1 MKIAVWVTGALVLAA
16 VTGPGSAPVAAD
28 EPPITIGLELGLSP
42 PADPGLG
49 QLCRR
54 GAEFGVEYVNGV
66 MGGVLGRK
74 IQISVQD
81 TQAKN
86 EAGIAAYRRLVTE
99 EKAVAVTGFA
109 YSSENI
115 AVNEVAKELG
125 VPTIGSQSGAADITA
140 KHYEVAFRTHA
151 IDPLRAETWL
161 GWIKKMNYKKIS
173 IIAVTTDYGIGL
185 ITETENQNKAKNLG
199 LEIQSLTY
207 DQSVTDLTPQLLQ
220 VKAFKPDAI
229 INIGI
234 GQMLDLM
241 VDQATTIGLLPGAP
255 MLISYD
261 SPVRPQWWQIH
272 PKDGEVFFIAYY
284 SPQQKLSELGAWYAK
299 QYQEKFK
306 DQPVYSDLNCF
317 GDIAIIAQAIAQ
329 SKSADPKAI
338 AKTLEAGKFTGWA
351 AGDVTFPRA
360 EGVFWHN
367 WSPPMLIL
375 HYTKP
380 NQDWREAEVAYSQ
393 AK

>member
-1 MKIAVWVTGALVLAA
+1 MRIAVWMTGVLALAA
-16 VTGPGSAPVAAD
+16 VASAPVVAD

-54 GAEFGVEYVNGV
+54 GAELGVEYVNGV

-74 IQISVQD
+74 VQIAVQD

-86 EAGIAAYRRLVTE
+86 EAGIAAYRRLVSE

-140 KHYEVAFRTHA
+140 KHYDVAFRTHA
-151 IDPLRAETWL
+151 VDPLRAETWL

-185 ITETENQNKAKNLG
+185 ITETEKQNKEKNLG

-207 DQSVTDLTPQLLQ
+207 DQTVNDLTPQLLQ
-220 VKAFKPDAI
+220 VKAFKPEAI
-229 INIGI
+229 INIAV

-241 VDQATTIGLLPGAP
+241 VDQAATIGLLPETP

-261 SPVRPQWWQIH
+261 APVRPQWWQLH
-272 PKDGEVFFIAYY
+272 PKDGEIYFIAYY
-284 SPQQKLSELGAWYAK
+284 SPQQKLSDLGSWYAK

-317 GDIAIIAQAIAQ
+317 GDIAIIAQAIQQA
-329 SKSADPKAI
+329 KSTEPKALT
-338 AKTLEAGKFTGWA
+338 KMLETGKFMGWA

-367 WSPPMLIL
+367 WSPLMMIL

-380 NQDWREAEVAYSQ
+380 NQDWRSAEVAYSQ
-393 AK
+393 AN

>member
-16 VTGPGSAPVAAD
+16 AVGPASGPVDAD
-28 EPPITIGLELGLSP
+28 EAPIVIGMELGLSP

-54 GAEFGVEYVNGV
+54 GAEIGVEYVNDV

-74 IQISVQD
+74 IQIAVQD

-86 EAGIAAYRRLVTE
+86 EAGIAAYRRLVSE
-99 EKAVAVTGFA
+99 EKAVAVSGFA

-125 VPTIGSQSGAADITA
+125 VPTLSSQAGAADVTA
-140 KHYEVAFRTHA
+140 KHYDVGFRTHA
-151 IDPLRAETWL
+151 IDPLRAEAWL
-161 GWIKKMNYKKIS
+161 GWIKQKNYRKVS

-185 ITETENQNKAKNLG
+185 ISETEKQNKDKNLG

-207 DQSVTDLTPQLLQ
+207 DQTVNDLTPQLLQ
-220 VKAFKPDAI
+220 VKAFKPDVI
-229 INIGI
+229 INIAV
-234 GQMLDLM
+234 GQMIDLM
-241 VDQATTIGLLPGAP
+241 VDQAATLGLTDTP

-261 SPVRPQWWQIH
+261 NPVRPQWWQLH
-272 PKDGEVFFIAYY
+272 PQDGLVYFIAYY
-284 SPQQKLSELGAWYAK
+284 SPQQKLSDIGTWYAK
-299 QYQEKFK
+299 RYQEKFK
-306 DQPVYSDLNCF
+306 DLPVYSDLNCF
-317 GDIAIIAQAIAQ
+317 GDVAIIAQALAQ
-329 SKSADPKAI
+329 AKSTDPKALI
-338 AKTLEAGKFTGWA
+338 AALETGKFKGWA

-360 EGVFWHN
+360 DGVFFHN
-367 WSPPMLIL
+367 WSPPMQIL

-380 NQDWREAEVAYSQ
+380 NQDWREAEVAYSP

>member
-1 MKIAVWVTGALVLAA
+1 MKISAWLTASLALAA
-16 VTGPGSAPVAAD
+16 VAGPASAPALAD

-54 GAEFGVEYVNGV
+54 GAELGVEYVNGT

-74 IQISVQD
+74 VQISMQD

-86 EAGIAAYRRLVTE
+86 EAGVAAYRRLVTE

-140 KHYEVAFRTHA
+140 KHYDVAFRTHA

-161 GWIKKMNYKKIS
+161 GWIKKMNYKKVS

-229 INIGI
+229 INIGV

-241 VDQATTIGLLPGAP
+241 VDQAATIGLLPGTP

-261 SPVRPQWWQIH
+261 APVRPQWWQIH
-272 PKDGEVFFIAYY
+272 PKNGEVFFIAYY

-317 GDIAIIAQAIAQ
+317 GDIVIIAQAIAQ
-329 SKSADPKAI
+329 AKSADPKAI
-338 AKTLEAGKFTGWA
+338 AKTLETGKFTGWA
-351 AGDVTFPRA
+351 AGDVTFPPA

>member
-1 MKIAVWVTGALVLAA
+1 MTGVLALAA
-16 VTGPGSAPVAAD
+16 VASAPVLAE

-54 GAEFGVEYVNGV
+54 GAELGVEYVNGV

-74 IQISVQD
+74 VQIAVQD

-86 EAGIAAYRRLVTE
+86 EAGIAAYRRLVSE

-140 KHYEVAFRTHA
+140 KHYDVAFRTHA
-151 IDPLRAETWL
+151 VDPLRAETWL

-185 ITETENQNKAKNLG
+185 ITETEKQNKEKNLG

-207 DQSVTDLTPQLLQ
+207 DQTVNDLTPQLLQ
-220 VKAFKPDAI
+220 VKAFKPEAI
-229 INIGI
+229 INIAV

-241 VDQATTIGLLPGAP
+241 VDQAATISLLPDTP

-261 SPVRPQWWQIH
+261 APVRPQWWQLH
-272 PKDGEVFFIAYY
+272 PKDGEIYFIAYY
-284 SPQQKLSELGAWYAK
+284 SPQQKLSDLGSWYAK

-317 GDIAIIAQAIAQ
+317 GDIAIIAQAIQQA
-329 SKSADPKAI
+329 KSTEPKAL
-338 AKTLEAGKFTGWA
+338 AKMLETGTFMGWA

-367 WSPPMLIL
+367 WSPAMMIL

-380 NQDWREAEVAYSQ
+380 NQDWRAAEVAYSQ
-393 AK
+393 TN

>member
-1 MKIAVWVTGALVLAA
+1 MKVAVWITGVLALAA
-16 VTGPGSAPVAAD
+16 VAGPVSAPVLAD

-54 GAEFGVEYVNGV
+54 GAELGVEYVNGV

-74 IQISVQD
+74 VQIAVQD

-86 EAGIAAYRRLVTE
+86 EAGIAAYRRLVSE

-140 KHYEVAFRTHA
+140 KHYDVAFRTHA
-151 IDPLRAETWL
+151 VDPLRAETWL
-161 GWIKKMNYKKIS
+161 SWIKKMNYKKIS

-185 ITETENQNKAKNLG
+185 ITETEKQNKEKNLG

-207 DQSVTDLTPQLLQ
+207 DQSVNDLTPQLLQ
-220 VKAFKPDAI
+220 VKAFKPEAI
-229 INIGI
+229 INIAV

-241 VDQATTIGLLPGAP
+241 VDQAATIGLLPDTP

-261 SPVRPQWWQIH
+261 APVRPQWWQLH
-272 PKDGEVFFIAYY
+272 PKDGEIYFIAYY
-284 SPQQKLSELGAWYAK
+284 SPQQKLSDLGSWYAK

-317 GDIAIIAQAIAQ
+317 GDIAIIAQAIEQAKSTD
-329 SKSADPKAI
+329 SKALI
-338 AKTLEAGKFTGWA
+338 KTLETGKFAGWA
-351 AGDVTFPRA
+351 SGDVTFPRA

-367 WSPPMLIL
+367 WSPAMMIL

-380 NQDWREAEVAYSQ
+380 NQDWRAAEVAFAQ
-393 AK
+393 AN

>member
-1 MKIAVWVTGALVLAA
+1 MKIAAWVTGAMALAA
-16 VTGPGSAPVAAD
+16 ATGPASAPVAAD

-54 GAEFGVEYVNGV
+54 GAEIGVDYVNGV

-74 IQISVQD
+74 VQISVQD

-140 KHYEVAFRTHA
+140 KHYDVAFRTHA
-151 IDPLRAETWL
+151 VDPLRAETWL

-185 ITETENQNKAKNLG
+185 ITETEKQNKEKNLG
-199 LEIQSLTY
+199 LDIQSLTY

-229 INIGI
+229 INIAV
-234 GQMLDLM
+234 GQMIDLM
-241 VDQATTIGLLPGAP
+241 VDQAATIGLLPSTP

-261 SPVRPQWWQIH
+261 APVRPQWWQLH
-272 PKDGEVFFIAYY
+272 PQDGDVYFIAYY
-284 SPQQKLSELGAWYAK
+284 SPQQKLSDLGSWYAK

-317 GDIAIIAQAIAQ
+317 GDIAIIAQSIAQ
-329 SKSADPKAI
+329 AKSTDPKALI
-338 AKTLEAGKFTGWA
+338 KTLETGKFTGWA

-360 EGVFWHN
+360 DGVFFHN
-367 WSPPMLIL
+367 WSPPMMIL

-380 NQDWREAEVAYSQ
+380 NQDWREAEVAYAQ
-393 AK
+393 GK

>member
-1 MKIAVWVTGALVLAA
+1 MTGVLALAA
-16 VTGPGSAPVAAD
+16 VASAPVVAD

-54 GAEFGVEYVNGV
+54 GAELGVEYVNGV

-74 IQISVQD
+74 VQIAVQD

-86 EAGIAAYRRLVTE
+86 EAGIAAYRRLVSE

-140 KHYEVAFRTHA
+140 KHYDVAFRTHA
-151 IDPLRAETWL
+151 VDPLRAETWL

-185 ITETENQNKAKNLG
+185 ITETEKQNKEKNLG

-207 DQSVTDLTPQLLQ
+207 DQTVNDLTPQLLQ
-220 VKAFKPDAI
+220 VKAFKPEAI
-229 INIGI
+229 INIAV

-241 VDQATTIGLLPGAP
+241 VDQAATIGLLPETP

-261 SPVRPQWWQIH
+261 APVRPQWWQLH
-272 PKDGEVFFIAYY
+272 PKDGEIYFIAYY
-284 SPQQKLSELGAWYAK
+284 SPQQKLSDLGSWYAK

-317 GDIAIIAQAIAQ
+317 GDIAIIAQAIQQA
-329 SKSADPKAI
+329 KSTEPKAL
-338 AKTLEAGKFTGWA
+338 AKMLETGTFMGWA

-367 WSPPMLIL
+367 WSPAMMIL

-380 NQDWREAEVAYSQ
+380 NQDWRAAEVAYSQ
-393 AK
+393 SK

>member
-1 MKIAVWVTGALVLAA
+1 MKVAAWLRAALALLAA
-16 VTGPGSAPVAAD
+16 AGPAGAPAAAD
-28 EPPITIGLELGLSP
+28 EPPIVIGLELGLSP

-54 GAEFGVEYVNGV
+54 GAELGVEYVNGV

-86 EAGIAAYRRLVTE
+86 EAGVAAYRRLVTE

-140 KHYEVAFRTHA
+140 KHYEMAFRTHA

-161 GWIKKMNYKKIS
+161 GWIKKMNYKKVS
-173 IIAVTTDYGIGL
+173 ILAVTTDYGIGL

-199 LEIQSLTY
+199 LEIQPLTY

-220 VKAFKPDAI
+220 AKAFKPDAI
-229 INIGI
+229 INIGV

-241 VDQATTIGLLPGAP
+241 VDQATTIGLLPGTP

-284 SPQQKLSELGAWYAK
+284 SPQQKLSELGDWYAK
-299 QYQEKFK
+299 QYREKFK

-329 SKSADPKAI
+329 AKSADPKAI
-338 AKTLEAGKFTGWA
+338 AKTLETGKFTGWA

-360 EGVFWHN
+360 EGVYWHN

>member
-1 MKIAVWVTGALVLAA
+1 MKIAAWVMGTLVLAA
-16 VTGPGSAPVAAD
+16 AAGPVSGPVAAD

-54 GAEFGVEYVNGV
+54 GAELGVEYVNGV
-66 MGGVLGRK
+66 MGGVLARK

-86 EAGIAAYRRLVTE
+86 EPGIAAYRRLVTE

-125 VPTIGSQSGAADITA
+125 VPTIGSQSGAADVTA
-140 KHYEVAFRTHA
+140 KHYNVAFRTHA

-161 GWIKKMNYKKIS
+161 GWIKKMNYKRVS

-185 ITETENQNKAKNLG
+185 ITETENQNKAKTLG

-220 VKAFKPDAI
+220 VKAFKPDVI
-229 INIGI
+229 INVGV

-241 VDQATTIGLLPGAP
+241 VDQATTIGLLPDTP

-261 SPVRPQWWQIH
+261 APVRPQWWQIH
-272 PKDGEVFFIAYY
+272 PKNGGIYFIAYY
-284 SPQQKLSELGAWYAK
+284 SPQQKLSDIGSWYAK

-306 DQPVYSDLNCF
+306 DLPVYSDLNCF
-317 GDIAIIAQAIAQ
+317 GDISIIAQAIQQA
-329 SKSADPKAI
+329 KSTDPKAI
-338 AKTLEAGKFTGWA
+338 VQALETGKFTGWA

-367 WSPPMLIL
+367 WSPPMQIL

-393 AK
+393 MK

>member
-1 MKIAVWVTGALVLAA
+1 MKVAVWLAVA
-16 VTGPGSAPVAAD
+16 VAVAAGSAGVPVAAD

-54 GAEFGVEYVNGV
+54 GAELGVEYVNGV

-86 EAGIAAYRRLVTE
+86 DAGVAAYRRLVTE

-140 KHYEVAFRTHA
+140 KHYDVAFRTHA

-161 GWIKKMNYKKIS
+161 GWIKKMNYKKVS

-241 VDQATTIGLLPGAP
+241 VDQATTIGLLPGTP

-284 SPQQKLSELGAWYAK
+284 SPQQNLSELGAWYAK

-380 NQDWREAEVAYSQ
+380 NQGWREAEVAYSQ

>member
-54 GAEFGVEYVNGV
+54 GAELGVEYVNGV

-241 VDQATTIGLLPGAP
+241 VDQAATIGLLPDTP

-272 PKDGEVFFIAYY
+272 PRNGGVYFIAYY
-284 SPQQKLSELGAWYAK
+284 SPQQKLSDIGAWYAK

-329 SKSADPKAI
+329 AKSADPKAI
-338 AKTLEAGKFTGWA
+338 ATTLETGRFTGWA
-351 AGDVTFPRA
+351 SGEVTFPRA
-360 EGVFWHN
+360 DGVFWHN

-380 NQDWREAEVAYSQ
+380 NQDWREAEVAYQQ

>member
-1 MKIAVWVTGALVLAA
+1 MKIAVWVTGALALAA
-16 VTGPGSAPVAAD
+16 AVGPASGPVDAD
-28 EPPITIGLELGLSP
+28 EAPIVIGMELGLSP

-54 GAEFGVEYVNGV
+54 GAEIGVEYVNDV

-74 IQISVQD
+74 VQIAVQD

-86 EAGIAAYRRLVTE
+86 EAGIAAYRRLVSE
-99 EKAVAVTGFA
+99 EKAVAVSGFA

-125 VPTIGSQSGAADITA
+125 VPTLSSQAGAADVTA
-140 KHYEVAFRTHA
+140 KHYDVGFRTHA
-151 IDPLRAETWL
+151 IDPLRAEAWL
-161 GWIKKMNYKKIS
+161 GWIKQKNYKKVS

-185 ITETENQNKAKNLG
+185 ISETEKQNKDKNLG

-207 DQSVTDLTPQLLQ
+207 DQTVNDLTPQLLQ
-220 VKAFKPDAI
+220 VKAFKPDVI
-229 INIGI
+229 INIAV
-234 GQMLDLM
+234 GQMIDLM
-241 VDQATTIGLLPGAP
+241 VDQAATLGLTDTP

-261 SPVRPQWWQIH
+261 NPVRPQWWQLH
-272 PKDGEVFFIAYY
+272 PQDGLVYFIAYY
-284 SPQQKLSELGAWYAK
+284 SPQQKLSDIGTWYAK
-299 QYQEKFK
+299 RYQEKFK
-306 DQPVYSDLNCF
+306 DLPVYSDLNCF
-317 GDIAIIAQAIAQ
+317 GDVAIIAQALAQ
-329 SKSADPKAI
+329 AKSTDPKALI
-338 AKTLEAGKFTGWA
+338 AALETGKFKGWA

-360 EGVFWHN
+360 DGVFFHN
-367 WSPPMLIL
+367 WSPPMQIL

-380 NQDWREAEVAYSQ
+380 NQDWREAEVAYSP

>member
-1 MKIAVWVTGALVLAA
+1 MRIAVWMTGVLALAA
-16 VTGPGSAPVAAD
+16 VASAPVLAE

-54 GAEFGVEYVNGV
+54 GAELGVEYVNGV

-74 IQISVQD
+74 VQIAVQD

-86 EAGIAAYRRLVTE
+86 EAGIAAYRRLVSE

-140 KHYEVAFRTHA
+140 KHYDVAFRTHA
-151 IDPLRAETWL
+151 VDPLRAETWL

-185 ITETENQNKAKNLG
+185 ITETEKQNKEKNLG

-207 DQSVTDLTPQLLQ
+207 DQTVNDLTPQLLQ
-220 VKAFKPDAI
+220 VKAFKPEAI
-229 INIGI
+229 INIAV

-241 VDQATTIGLLPGAP
+241 VDQAATISLLPDTP

-261 SPVRPQWWQIH
+261 APVRPQWWQLH
-272 PKDGEVFFIAYY
+272 PKDGEIYFIAYY
-284 SPQQKLSELGAWYAK
+284 SPQQKLSDLGSWYAK

-317 GDIAIIAQAIAQ
+317 GDIAIIAQAIQQA
-329 SKSADPKAI
+329 KSTEPKAL
-338 AKTLEAGKFTGWA
+338 AKMLETGTFMGWA

-367 WSPPMLIL
+367 WSPAMMIL

-380 NQDWREAEVAYSQ
+380 NQDWRAAEVAYSQ
-393 AK
+393 TN

>member
-241 VDQATTIGLLPGAP
+241 VDQAATIGLLPDTP

-272 PKDGEVFFIAYY
+272 PRNGGVYFIAYY
-284 SPQQKLSELGAWYAK
+284 SPQQKLSDIGAWYAK

-329 SKSADPKAI
+329 AKSADPKAI
-338 AKTLEAGKFTGWA
+338 ATTLETGQFTGWA
-351 AGDVTFPRA
+351 AGEVTFPRA
-360 EGVFWHN
+360 DGVFWHN

-380 NQDWREAEVAYSQ
+380 NQDWREAEVAYQQ

>member
-185 ITETENQNKAKNLG
+185 ITETGNQNKAKNLG

-241 VDQATTIGLLPGAP
+241 VDQAATIGLLPDTP

-272 PKDGEVFFIAYY
+272 PRNGGVYFIAYY
-284 SPQQKLSELGAWYAK
+284 SPQQKLSDIGAWYAK

-329 SKSADPKAI
+329 AKSADPKAI
-338 AKTLEAGKFTGWA
+338 ATTLETGRFTGWA
-351 AGDVTFPRA
+351 SGEVTFPRA
-360 EGVFWHN
+360 DGVFWHN

-380 NQDWREAEVAYSQ
+380 NQDWREAEVAYQQ

>member
-1 MKIAVWVTGALVLAA
+1 MKVAVWLAVA
-16 VTGPGSAPVAAD
+16 VAVAAGSTSVPVAAD

-54 GAEFGVEYVNGV
+54 GAELGVEYVNGV
-66 MGGVLGRK
+66 MGGALGRK

-86 EAGIAAYRRLVTE
+86 DAGVAAYRRLVTE

-140 KHYEVAFRTHA
+140 KHYDVAFRTHA

-161 GWIKKMNYKKIS
+161 GWIKKMNYKKVS

-241 VDQATTIGLLPGAP
+241 VDQATTIGLLPGTP

>member
-1 MKIAVWVTGALVLAA
+1 MRIAVWMTGVLALAA
-16 VTGPGSAPVAAD
+16 VASAPVLAE

-54 GAEFGVEYVNGV
+54 GAELGVEYVNGV

-74 IQISVQD
+74 VQIAVQD

-86 EAGIAAYRRLVTE
+86 EAGIAAYRRLVSE

-140 KHYEVAFRTHA
+140 KHYDVAFRTHA
-151 IDPLRAETWL
+151 VDPLRAETWL

-185 ITETENQNKAKNLG
+185 ITETEKQNKEKNLG

-207 DQSVTDLTPQLLQ
+207 DQTVNDLTPQLLQ
-220 VKAFKPDAI
+220 VKAFKPEAI
-229 INIGI
+229 INIAV

-241 VDQATTIGLLPGAP
+241 VDQAATIGLLPDTP

-261 SPVRPQWWQIH
+261 APVRPQWWQLH
-272 PKDGEVFFIAYY
+272 PKDGEIYFIAYY
-284 SPQQKLSELGAWYAK
+284 SPQQKLSDLGSWYAK

-317 GDIAIIAQAIAQ
+317 GDIAIIAQAIQQA
-329 SKSADPKAI
+329 KSTEPKAL
-338 AKTLEAGKFTGWA
+338 AKMLETGTFMGWA

-367 WSPPMLIL
+367 WSPAMMIL

-380 NQDWREAEVAYSQ
+380 NQDWRAAEVAYSQ
-393 AK
+393 TN

>member
-1 MKIAVWVTGALVLAA
+1 MKIAVWVTGALALAVVA
-16 VTGPGSAPVAAD
+16 GPASAPATAD

-54 GAEFGVEYVNGV
+54 GAELGVEYVNGV

-74 IQISVQD
+74 IQISLQD

-140 KHYEVAFRTHA
+140 KHYDMAFRTHA

-229 INIGI
+229 INIAV

-241 VDQATTIGLLPGAP
+241 VDQATTIGLLPETP

-261 SPVRPQWWQIH
+261 APVRPQWWKLHAQN
-272 PKDGEVFFIAYY
+272 GGVYFIAYY
-284 SPQQKLSELGAWYAK
+284 SPQQKLSDIGAWYAK

-306 DQPVYSDLNCF
+306 DLPVYSDLNCF
-317 GDIAIIAQAIAQ
+317 GDIAIIAQAITQA
-329 SKSADPKAI
+329 KSADPKAI
-338 AKTLEAGKFTGWA
+338 AKALESGKFMGWA

-360 EGVFWHN
+360 DGVFWHN
-367 WSPPMLIL
+367 WSPPMQIL

-393 AK
+393 

>member
-1 MKIAVWVTGALVLAA
+1 MKISAWLTASLALAA
-16 VTGPGSAPVAAD
+16 VAGPTSAPVAAD

-54 GAEFGVEYVNGV
+54 GAELGVEYVNAT

-74 IQISVQD
+74 VQISVQD

-86 EAGIAAYRRLVTE
+86 EAGVAAYRRLVTE

-140 KHYEVAFRTHA
+140 KHYDVAFRTHA

-161 GWIKKMNYKKIS
+161 GWIKKMNYKKVS

-185 ITETENQNKAKNLG
+185 ITETENQNKTKNLG

-207 DQSVTDLTPQLLQ
+207 DQSVTDLTSQLLQ
-220 VKAFKPDAI
+220 VKAFKPDVI
-229 INIGI
+229 INIGV

-241 VDQATTIGLLPGAP
+241 VDQATTIGLLPGTP

-272 PKDGEVFFIAYY
+272 PKNGEVFFIAYY

-317 GDIAIIAQAIAQ
+317 GDIVITAQAIAQ
-329 SKSADPKAI
+329 AKSADPKAI
-338 AKTLEAGKFTGWA
+338 AKTLETGKFTGWA

-360 EGVFWHN
+360 DGVFWHN

-375 HYTKP
+375 HYTRP

>member
-1 MKIAVWVTGALVLAA
+1 MRIAVWMTGVLALAA
-16 VTGPGSAPVAAD
+16 VASAPVVAD

-54 GAEFGVEYVNGV
+54 GAELGVEYVNGV

-74 IQISVQD
+74 VQIAVQD

-86 EAGIAAYRRLVTE
+86 EAGIAAYRRLVSE

-140 KHYEVAFRTHA
+140 KHYDVAFRTHA
-151 IDPLRAETWL
+151 VDPLRAETWL

-185 ITETENQNKAKNLG
+185 ITETEKQNKEKNLG

-207 DQSVTDLTPQLLQ
+207 DQTVNDLTPQLLQ
-220 VKAFKPDAI
+220 VKAFKPEAI
-229 INIGI
+229 INIAV

-241 VDQATTIGLLPGAP
+241 VDQAATIGLLPETP

-261 SPVRPQWWQIH
+261 APVRPQWWQLH
-272 PKDGEVFFIAYY
+272 PKDGEIYFIAYY
-284 SPQQKLSELGAWYAK
+284 SPQQKLSDLGSWYAK

-317 GDIAIIAQAIAQ
+317 GDIAIIAQAIQQA
-329 SKSADPKAI
+329 KSTEPKAL
-338 AKTLEAGKFTGWA
+338 AKMLETGTFMGWA

-367 WSPPMLIL
+367 WSPAMMIL

-380 NQDWREAEVAYSQ
+380 NQDWRAAEVAYSQ
-393 AK
+393 SK

>member
-1 MKIAVWVTGALVLAA
+1 MKIAIWVTGAFALAA
-16 VTGPGSAPVAAD
+16 VAGPASAPVAAD
-28 EPPITIGLELGLSP
+28 EPPIVMGLELGLSA

-54 GAEFGVEYVNGV
+54 GAEIGVEYVNGV

-74 IQISVQD
+74 IQISIQD

-125 VPTIGSQSGAADITA
+125 VPTLSSQAGAADVTD
-140 KHYEVAFRTHA
+140 KHYDVAFRTHA

-161 GWIKKMNYKKIS
+161 GWIKKMNYKRVS

-207 DQSVTDLTPQLLQ
+207 DQTVNDLTPQLLQ

-229 INIGI
+229 INVAV

-241 VDQATTIGLLPGAP
+241 VDQAATLGLQDTP

-261 SPVRPQWWQIH
+261 APVRPQWWQLH
-272 PKDGEVFFIAYY
+272 AKDGLIYFIAYY
-284 SPQQKLSELGAWYAK
+284 SPQQKLSDIGTWYAK

-306 DQPVYSDLNCF
+306 DLPVYSDLNCF

-329 SKSADPKAI
+329 AKSTDPKAI
-338 AKTLEAGKFTGWA
+338 AKQLETGKFTGWA

-360 EGVFWHN
+360 DGVFWHN
-367 WSPPMLIL
+367 WSPPMQIL
-375 HYTKP
+375 RYTKP

-393 AK
+393 TP

>member
-1 MKIAVWVTGALVLAA
+1 MRFAVWITGVLALAA
-16 VTGPGSAPVAAD
+16 VAGPASAPVLAE

-54 GAEFGVEYVNGV
+54 GAELGVEYVNGV

-74 IQISVQD
+74 VQIAVQD

-86 EAGIAAYRRLVTE
+86 EAGIAAYRRLVSE

-140 KHYEVAFRTHA
+140 KHYDVAFRTHA
-151 IDPLRAETWL
+151 VDPLRAETWL

-173 IIAVTTDYGIGL
+173 VIAVTTDYGIGL
-185 ITETENQNKAKNLG
+185 ITETEKQNKEKNLG

-207 DQSVTDLTPQLLQ
+207 DQTINDLTPQLLQ
-220 VKAFKPDAI
+220 VKAFKPEAI
-229 INIGI
+229 INIAV

-241 VDQATTIGLLPGAP
+241 VDQAATIGLLPDTP

-261 SPVRPQWWQIH
+261 APVRPQWWQLH
-272 PKDGEVFFIAYY
+272 PKDGEIYFIAYY
-284 SPQQKLSELGAWYAK
+284 SPQQKLSDLGSWYAK

-317 GDIAIIAQAIAQ
+317 GDIAIIAQAIQQA
-329 SKSADPKAI
+329 KSTEPKALT
-338 AKTLEAGKFTGWA
+338 KMLETGKFMGWA

-367 WSPPMLIL
+367 WSPLMMIL

-380 NQDWREAEVAYSQ
+380 NQDWRAAEVAYSQ
-393 AK
+393 AN

>member
-1 MKIAVWVTGALVLAA
+1 MKISIWVTSALAVAALVGATSVPA
-16 VTGPGSAPVAAD
+16 TAD
-28 EPPITIGLELGLSP
+28 EPPITIGLEVGLSP

-54 GAEFGVEYVNGV
+54 GAEIGVEYVNDV
-66 MGGVLGRK
+66 MKGVLGRK
-74 IQISVQD
+74 VQLSVQD

-125 VPTIGSQSGAADITA
+125 VPTMSSQAGAADVTA
-140 KHYEVAFRTHA
+140 KHYDPGFRTHA

-161 GWIKKMNYKKIS
+161 GWIKKMNYKKVS
-173 IIAVTTDYGIGL
+173 ILAVTTDYGIGL
-185 ITETENQNKAKNLG
+185 ISATEDQNKAKSLG

-207 DQSVTDLTPQLLQ
+207 DQTVTDLTPQLLQ
-220 VKAFKPDAI
+220 VKAFKPDVI
-229 INIGI
+229 INIGV

-241 VDQATTIGLLPGAP
+241 VDEAATLGLQDTP

-261 SPVRPQWWQIH
+261 APVRPQWWQLH
-272 PKDGEVFFIAYY
+272 PKDGGIYFIAYY
-284 SPQQKLSELGAWYAK
+284 SPQQKLSDIGNWYAK
-299 QYQEKFK
+299 RYQEKFK
-306 DQPVYSDLNCF
+306 DLPVYSDLNCF
-317 GDIAIIAQAIAQ
+317 GDVAIIAQAIAQ
-329 SKSADPKAI
+329 AKSTDPKPLI
-338 AKTLEAGKFTGWA
+338 AALETGKFNGWA

-360 EGVFWHN
+360 DGVFFHN
-367 WSPPMLIL
+367 WSPPMQIL

-393 AK
+393 MK

>member
-1 MKIAVWVTGALVLAA
+1 MKIPVGLAA
-16 VTGPGSAPVAAD
+16 ALALAAAAGPASAPAAAD
-28 EPPITIGLELGLSP
+28 EPPIIIGLELGLSP

-54 GAEFGVEYVNGV
+54 GAELGVEYVNGT

-74 IQISVQD
+74 VQISMQD

-86 EAGIAAYRRLVTE
+86 EAGVAAYRRLVTE

-140 KHYEVAFRTHA
+140 KHYDVAFRTHA

-161 GWIKKMNYKKIS
+161 GWIKKMNYKKVS

-229 INIGI
+229 INIGV

-241 VDQATTIGLLPGAP
+241 VDQAATIGLLPGTP

-261 SPVRPQWWQIH
+261 APVRPQWWQIH
-272 PKDGEVFFIAYY
+272 PKNGEVFFIAYY

-317 GDIAIIAQAIAQ
+317 GDIVIIAQAIAQ
-329 SKSADPKAI
+329 AKSADPKAI
-338 AKTLEAGKFTGWA
+338 AKTLETGKFTGWA

-360 EGVFWHN
+360 DGVFWHN

>member
-1 MKIAVWVTGALVLAA
+1 MRIAVWVTGALALAA
-16 VTGPGSAPVAAD
+16 LIGPTARPGAAD
-28 EPPITIGLELGLSP
+28 EPPIVIGMELGLSP

-54 GAEFGVEYVNGV
+54 GAEIGVEYVNDV
-66 MGGVLGRK
+66 LGGVLGRK
-74 IQISVQD
+74 VQISVQD

-99 EKAVAVTGFA
+99 EKAVVVSGFA

-125 VPTIGSQSGAADITA
+125 VPTLSSQAGAADVTA
-140 KHYEVAFRTHA
+140 KHYDVAFRTHA
-151 IDPLRAETWL
+151 IDPLRAATWL

-173 IIAVTTDYGIGL
+173 ILAVTTDYGIGL
-185 ITETENQNKAKNLG
+185 ISETENQNKAKKLG

-207 DQSVTDLTPQLLQ
+207 DQTVNDLTPQLLQ

-229 INIGI
+229 LNVGV

-241 VDQATTIGLLPGAP
+241 VDQAATLGLQDTP

-261 SPVRPQWWQIH
+261 APVRPQWWQLH
-272 PKDGEVFFIAYY
+272 AQDGLIYFIAYY
-284 SPQQKLSELGAWYAK
+284 SPQQKLSDIGTWYAK
-299 QYQEKFK
+299 RYQEKFK
-306 DQPVYSDLNCF
+306 DLPVYSDLNCF
-317 GDIAIIAQAIAQ
+317 ADIAIIAQAITQA
-329 SKSADPKAI
+329 KSTDPNAI
-338 AKTLEAGKFTGWA
+338 TTALETGKFTGWA
-351 AGDVTFPRA
+351 AGDVTFPRT

-367 WSPPMLIL
+367 WSPPMQIL

-380 NQDWREAEVAYSQ
+380 NQDWRTAEVAYSPP
-393 AK
+393 AN

>member
-140 KHYEVAFRTHA
+140 KHYDVAFRTHA

-185 ITETENQNKAKNLG
+185 ITETGNQNKAKNLG

-241 VDQATTIGLLPGAP
+241 VDQAATIGLLPDTP

-272 PKDGEVFFIAYY
+272 PRNGGVYFIAYY
-284 SPQQKLSELGAWYAK
+284 SPQQKLSDIGAWYAK

-317 GDIAIIAQAIAQ
+317 GDVAIIAQAIAQ
-329 SKSADPKAI
+329 AKSADPKAI
-338 AKTLEAGKFTGWA
+338 ATTLETGQFTGWA
-351 AGDVTFPRA
+351 AGEVTFPRA
-360 EGVFWHN
+360 DGVFWHN

-380 NQDWREAEVAYSQ
+380 NQDWREAEVAYQQ

>member
-1 MKIAVWVTGALVLAA
+1 MKLGTWVTGALALAA
-16 VTGPGSAPVAAD
+16 VAGPASGPVAA
-28 EPPITIGLELGLSP
+28 EEAPIVVGMELGLSP

-54 GAEFGVEYVNGV
+54 GAEIGVEYVNDV
-66 MGGVLGRK
+66 MGGLLGRK

-99 EKAVAVTGFA
+99 EKAVVVSGFA

-115 AVNEVAKELG
+115 AANEVAKELG
-125 VPTIGSQSGAADITA
+125 VPTLSSQAGAADVTA
-140 KHYEVAFRTHA
+140 KHYDVAFRTHA

-161 GWIKKMNYKKIS
+161 GWIKKMNYKKVS

-185 ITETENQNKAKNLG
+185 ISETENQNKAKNLG

-207 DQSVTDLTPQLLQ
+207 DQTVNDLTPQLLQ
-220 VKAFKPDAI
+220 VKAFKPDVILNVAV
-229 INIGI
+229 GP
-234 GQMLDLM
+234 MLDLM
-241 VDQATTIGLLPGAP
+241 VDQAATLGLVPDTP

-261 SPVRPQWWQIH
+261 NPVRPQWWQLH
-272 PKDGEVFFIAYY
+272 PKDGLLYFIAYY
-284 SPQQKLSELGAWYAK
+284 SPQQKLSDIGTWYAK
-299 QYQEKFK
+299 RYQEKFK
-306 DQPVYSDLNCF
+306 DLPVYSDLNCF

-329 SKSADPKAI
+329 AKSTDPKALI
-338 AKTLEAGKFTGWA
+338 AALETGKFMGWA

-360 EGVFWHN
+360 DGVFWHN
-367 WSPPMLIL
+367 WSPPMQIL

-380 NQDWREAEVAYSQ
+380 NQDWREAEVAYTP

>member
-1 MKIAVWVTGALVLAA
+1 MKIAAWITGVLALAA
-16 VTGPGSAPVAAD
+16 VAGPVSAPVLAD

-54 GAEFGVEYVNGV
+54 GAELGVEYVNGV

-74 IQISVQD
+74 VQIAVQD

-86 EAGIAAYRRLVTE
+86 EAGIAAYRRLVSE

-140 KHYEVAFRTHA
+140 KHYDVAFRTHA
-151 IDPLRAETWL
+151 VDPLRAETWL
-161 GWIKKMNYKKIS
+161 SWIKKMNYKKIS

-185 ITETENQNKAKNLG
+185 ITETEKQNKEKNLG

-207 DQSVTDLTPQLLQ
+207 DQSVNDLTPQLLQ
-220 VKAFKPDAI
+220 VKAFKPEAV
-229 INIGI
+229 INIAV

-241 VDQATTIGLLPGAP
+241 VDQAATIGLLPDTP

-261 SPVRPQWWQIH
+261 APVRPQWWQLH
-272 PKDGEVFFIAYY
+272 PKDGEIYFIAYY
-284 SPQQKLSELGAWYAK
+284 SPQQKLSELGSWYAK

-306 DQPVYSDLNCF
+306 DEPVYSDLNCF
-317 GDIAIIAQAIAQ
+317 GDIAIIAQAIQQA
-329 SKSADPKAI
+329 KSTEPKAL
-338 AKTLEAGKFTGWA
+338 AKMLETGKFMGWA

-367 WSPPMLIL
+367 WSPPMMIL

-380 NQDWREAEVAYSQ
+380 NQDWRAAEVAYSQ
-393 AK
+393 PK

>member
-16 VTGPGSAPVAAD
+16 VTGHGSAPVAAD

-241 VDQATTIGLLPGAP
+241 VDQAATIGLLPDTP

-272 PKDGEVFFIAYY
+272 PRNGGVYFIAYY
-284 SPQQKLSELGAWYAK
+284 SPQQKLSDIGAWYAK

-329 SKSADPKAI
+329 AKSADPKAI
-338 AKTLEAGKFTGWA
+338 ATTLETGRFTGWA
-351 AGDVTFPRA
+351 SGEVTFPRA
-360 EGVFWHN
+360 DGVFWHN

-380 NQDWREAEVAYSQ
+380 NQDWREAEVAYQQ

>member
-1 MKIAVWVTGALVLAA
+1 MKIPVGLAA
-16 VTGPGSAPVAAD
+16 ALALAAAAGPASAPAAAD
-28 EPPITIGLELGLSP
+28 EPPIIIGLELGLSP

-54 GAEFGVEYVNGV
+54 GAELGVEYVNGT

-74 IQISVQD
+74 VQISMQD

-86 EAGIAAYRRLVTE
+86 EAGVAAYRRLVTE

-140 KHYEVAFRTHA
+140 KHYDVAFRTHA

-161 GWIKKMNYKKIS
+161 GWIKKMNYKKVS

-241 VDQATTIGLLPGAP
+241 VDQATTIGLLPGTP

>member
-1 MKIAVWVTGALVLAA
+1 MKVAVWLAVA
-16 VTGPGSAPVAAD
+16 VAVAAGSVSVPVAAD

-54 GAEFGVEYVNGV
+54 GAELGVEYVNGV

-86 EAGIAAYRRLVTE
+86 DAGVAAYRRLVTE

-125 VPTIGSQSGAADITA
+125 VPTVGSQSGAADITA
-140 KHYEVAFRTHA
+140 KHYDVAFRTHA

-161 GWIKKMNYKKIS
+161 GWIKKMNYKKVS

-241 VDQATTIGLLPGAP
+241 VDQATTIGLLPGTP

>member
-1 MKIAVWVTGALVLAA
+1 MRIAVWVTGAVALAFA
-16 VTGPGSAPVAAD
+16 AGPASAPVAAD
-28 EPPITIGLELGLSP
+28 EPPIVIGLELGLSA

-54 GAEFGVEYVNGV
+54 GAEIGVDYVNGV

-74 IQISVQD
+74 IQTSVLD

-86 EAGIAAYRRLVTE
+86 DPGIAGYRRLVTE
-99 EKAVAVTGFA
+99 DKAVAVTGFA

-125 VPTIGSQSGAADITA
+125 VPTLSSQAGAADVTA
-140 KHYEVAFRTHA
+140 KHYDVGFSTHA

-207 DQSVTDLTPQLLQ
+207 DQNVNDLTPQLLQ

-229 INIGI
+229 LNVAV

-241 VDQATTIGLLPGAP
+241 VDQAATLGLQDTP

-261 SPVRPQWWQIH
+261 APVRPQWWQLH
-272 PKDGEVFFIAYY
+272 AKDGLIYFIAYY
-284 SPQQKLSELGAWYAK
+284 SPQQKLSDIGTWYAK

-306 DQPVYSDLNCF
+306 DLPVYSDLNCF

-329 SKSADPKAI
+329 AKSADPKAI
-338 AKTLEAGKFTGWA
+338 AKQLETGKFMGWA
-351 AGDVTFPRA
+351 AGDVTFPPA
-360 EGVFWHN
+360 DGVFWHN
-367 WSPPMLIL
+367 WSPPMQIL

-380 NQDWREAEVAYSQ
+380 NQDWREAEVAYS
-393 AK
+393 K

>member
-54 GAEFGVEYVNGV
+54 GAELGVEYVNGV

-241 VDQATTIGLLPGAP
+241 VDQAATIGLLPDTP

-272 PKDGEVFFIAYY
+272 PRNGGVYFIAYY
-284 SPQQKLSELGAWYAK
+284 SPQQKLSDIGAWYAK

-329 SKSADPKAI
+329 AKSADPKAI
-338 AKTLEAGKFTGWA
+338 ATTLETGRFTGWA
-351 AGDVTFPRA
+351 SGEVTFPRA
-360 EGVFWHN
+360 DGVFWHN

-380 NQDWREAEVAYSQ
+380 NWREAEVAYQQ